1 MHQVITLRL
10 DKNLEDQLKLV
21 AEQQGLSK
29 SEVVR
34 ESLTEYL
41 AKKPKPSAWEL
52 GKELFGNQASGQS
65 NLAEDR
71 KKIFKDK
78 TSKK

>member
-1 MHQVITLRL
+1 MITLRL
-10 DKNLEDQLKLV
+10 DKNLEHQLKLV

-34 ESLTEYL
+34 ESIAEYL

-52 GKELFGNQASGQS
+52 GKHLFGTQTSGQS
-65 NLAEDR
+65 HLSEDR
-71 KKIFKDK
+71 KKLVKQKISEKR
-78 TSKK
+78 